1 MRSPSS
7 PEIIFN
13 CATNVIGGAVQNA
26 VHFIRG
32 VINFEGFG
40 LNWYFILSPQVYA
53 QVKQLLPPHKFIV
66 LNESPAFSLRA
77 RRLLGSIVQDIKPQ
91 LVYSSAG
98 PAYVKFSVPHV
109 MGCSNPYI
117 LGASDYAYELYGGFL
132 SQLKIRLRTKYQ
144 TYKIKQADAWITQT
158 ESSANN
164 LKRIL
169 GNNSDIY
176 IVYNSISPEFLN
188 YLNDYSHQE
197 KSKINSITRI
207 LVPTAY
213 YQHKD
218 LERIPQAIA
227 RLREKYGVE
236 VKITLTINDKEAYKK
251 TLAIAKDLNIDSS
264 FQNIGGY
271 EHKDSLKIYTE
282 HDVVLQPSV
291 LEVFSTSYIEAM
303 SALKPLIVPS
313 FDFSKSICA
322 DYAHYY
328 DCLSIDSYA
337 AAIYAAIVDT
347 SVEERHE
354 KSIAIVSKY
363 GSQDKR
369 VAKIVEIL
377 KKHIIRGVD
386 CVQK

>member
-1 MRSPSS
+1 MRSPNS
-7 PEIIFN
+7 PDIIFN

-32 VINFEGFG
+32 VVYFKGFG

-53 QVKQLLPPHKFIV
+53 QVKQYLSPQEFFVINK
-66 LNESPAFSLRA
+66 SPAFSLAA
-77 RRLLGSIVQDIKPQ
+77 RRLLSSIVRANNPR

-117 LGASDYAYELYGGFL
+117 LGASDYAYELYGGYI

-169 GNNSDIY
+169 GSDSVVY
-176 IVYNSISPEFLN
+176 TVYNSISPDFLD
-188 YLNDYSHQE
+188 YLKKHSHQE
-197 KSKINSITRI
+197 KRKINSIIKI

-227 RLREKYGVE
+227 RLREQYGIE
-236 VKITLTINDKEAYKK
+236 VKITLTINDEQAYKK
-251 TLAIAKDLNIDSS
+251 TLAIAKRYNVDSS

-271 EHKDSLKIYTE
+271 EHRDSLKIYTE

-313 FDFSKSICA
+313 FDFSQSICA

-337 AAIYAAIVDT
+337 AALYAAIVD
-347 SVEERHE
+347 VNFEERYD
-354 KSIAIVSKY
+354 KSVAIVNKY
-363 GSQDKR
+363 GSQDSR
-369 VAKIVEIL
+369 VVKIVEIL
-377 KKHIIRGVD
+377 KKHII
-386 CVQK
+386 